1 MISTVFTVFIL
12 TTVFVSNMMISSP
25 LQRRRPKT
33 LIAILTIYSLHFV
46 LLLNRTLPRDK
57 TSKVILC
64 LALSMSGKE
73 LVDILHFFHL
83 VILVRLF
90 LCDPCLLLRLR
101 TQQCGAVHG
110 TEK

>member
-1 MISTVFTVFIL
+1 MISTVFTVFLL
-12 TTVFVSNMMISSP
+12 TTVFISYMMICSP
-25 LQRRRPKT
+25 LQRRCAKT
-33 LIAILTIYSLHFV
+33 FIAILAIYSLHIV
-46 LLLNRTLPRDK
+46 LLLDSTLTRDK

-90 LCDPCLLLRLR
+90 LCDPCLLLCLC
-101 TQQCGAVHG
+101 T
-110 TEK
+110 